1 MKQNVLGPIRD
12 FKWYSLPKIDFV
24 INVDIKFMQLVFSA
38 VTCSKEKN
46 ITVNYQRFWNN
57 LYLICFSS
65 LHAIS
70 NKVHV
75 FNDIYTFQIRMCNPR
90 ACEWIS
96 RWQMTDRD
104 RFLKSHLQA
113 TQLSPVCF
121 QSNKRMPNL
130 DVRTVTTQW
139 TATGVGSGGGGGYRG
154 GIVPTYNFYSDQ
166 ERHVQ
171 LRVRVNFR
179 LCTMFK

>member
-1 MKQNVLGPIRD
+1 MLISNSCNWC
-12 FKWYSLPKIDFV
+12 FLPWH
-24 INVDIKFMQLVFSA
+24 A
-38 VTCSKEKN
+38 VKKKN

-75 FNDIYTFQIRMCNPR
+75 FNDIYTFQLRMCNPR
-90 ACEWIS
+90 ACKWIS
-96 RWQMTDRD
+96 RWQ
-104 RFLKSHLQA
+104 
-113 TQLSPVCF
+113 
-121 QSNKRMPNL
+121 
-130 DVRTVTTQW
+130 TVTDFSKVTCKQHTFHLSVFRATKECQSW
-139 TATGVGSGGGGGYRG
+139 MQGGTATSYNKGVGSGGGGLQGRG
-154 GIVPTYNFYSDQ
+154 SPHLQFLFWPRKT
-166 ERHVQ
+166 Q

>member
-1 MKQNVLGPIRD
+1 MLISNSCNWC
-12 FKWYSLPKIDFV
+12 FLPWH
-24 INVDIKFMQLVFSA
+24 A
-38 VTCSKEKN
+38 VKKKN

-139 TATGVGSGGGGGYRG
+139 TATGVGSGGGGGGYRG

>member
-1 MKQNVLGPIRD
+1 MLISNSCNWC
-12 FKWYSLPKIDFV
+12 FLPWH
-24 INVDIKFMQLVFSA
+24 A
-38 VTCSKEKN
+38 VKKKN
-46 ITVNYQRFWNN
+46 ITVNYQKFWNN

-90 ACEWIS
+90 ACKWIS

-113 TQLSPVCF
+113 THLSEQQKNAKPGCKDSYNTMNGNF
-121 QSNKRMPNL
+121 LQHR
-130 DVRTVTTQW
+130 RRI
-139 TATGVGSGGGGGYRG
+139 GGGGYRG
-154 GIVPTYNFYSDQ
+154 GIVPTCTYNFYSDQ
-166 ERHVQ
+166 EKHVQ

>member
-1 MKQNVLGPIRD
+1 MPCGDSQVNYFVTKQNVLGPIRD
-12 FKWYSLPKIDFV
+12 FKWYSLPKDWFCNKRWYQIL
-24 INVDIKFMQLVFSA
+24 QLVFSA

-70 NKVHV
+70 NKLHI
-75 FNDIYTFQIRMCNPR
+75 FNDIYTFQIRMCNTR
-90 ACEWIS
+90 ACKWIS

-113 TQLSPVCF
+113 TQLSEQQKNAKSGCKDSYNTMNGNF
-121 QSNKRMPNL
+121 LQQR
-130 DVRTVTTQW
+130 RRIGRRGVTG
-139 TATGVGSGGGGGYRG
+139 AG
-154 GIVPTYNFYSDQ
+154 
-166 ERHVQ
+166 
-171 LRVRVNFR
+171 
-179 LCTMFK
+179 